1 MMQRHVMSCRVKV
14 SMSCELI
21 EGIWVGGLEGIRVSE
36 RVCFLL
42 FVCWLVGVS
51 YLGTVPPCHVEVMMM

>member
-1 MMQRHVMSCRVKV
+1 
-14 SMSCELI
+14 MSCELI
-21 EGIWVGGLEGIRVSE
+21 EGIRVGGLEGIRVSE